1 MLSVVPVLALAM
13 IVEVGRQL
21 RHAEQLSWRTRALQ
35 SVLLGGYAAALL
47 VVFRMSLDGLVHRDG
62 IERAEIVGALVF
74 SSLLFLV
81 ALPLSDV
88 LMRVNP
94 EAQEVLRRAMPWSR
108 WWKDRRYLKRK
119 VVPEVRRTQQDVR
132 AVLAQTE
139 RLLADL
145 ERAKID
151 AAEARMVWLAARQLN
166 EHIPASVS
174 ESAGWAELQKHARD
188 GEVDLLAPGTA
199 PGRLERRAQH
209 EGRRGRSPRARAK
222 GRQSGPP
229 RGYPRARGS
238 NPPFQQALQD
248 RLSWTDSFCP
258 RGPSPAPSGST
269 AA

>member
-13 IVEVGRQL
+13 IVEVSRQL

-47 VVFRMSLDGLVHRDG
+47 VAFRMSLDGLVHRDG
-62 IERAEIVGALVF
+62 MERAEIVGALVF
-74 SSLLFLV
+74 SSLLVLV
-81 ALPLSDV
+81 ALPLFDV

-108 WWKDRRYLKRK
+108 WRKDRRYLKRK

-132 AVLAQTE
+132 ADLARAE

-145 ERAKID
+145 DRAKIE
-151 AAEARMVWLAARQLN
+151 AAETRMVWLAARQLN

-174 ESAGWAELQKHARD
+174 EAAGWAELQKHARD

-199 PGRLERRAQH
+199 LGRLERDAHSMKADADDLRML
-209 EGRRGRSPRARAK
+209 GRRVDSLVRRVDIRVRGARILRFNRHDKTDFLAQIRSV
-222 GRQSGPP
+222 QE
-229 RGYPRARGS
+229 
-238 NPPFQQALQD
+238 D
-248 RLSWTDSFCP
+248 LSQH
-258 RGPSPAPSGST
+258 RPA
-269 AA
+269 